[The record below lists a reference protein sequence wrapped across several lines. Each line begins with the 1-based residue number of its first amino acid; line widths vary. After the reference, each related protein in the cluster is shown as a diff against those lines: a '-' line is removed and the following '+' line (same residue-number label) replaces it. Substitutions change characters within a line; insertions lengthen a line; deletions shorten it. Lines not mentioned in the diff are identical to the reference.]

1 MATFS
6 ITIPDAQAPRLV
18 QAVARIRG
26 VNISAMTL
34 AQKVAFLKSDLRD
47 YWIDL
52 MTQVEVPAIASAAQS
67 TATANQIADIN
78 SNLQVT

>member
-18 QAVARIRG
+18 QDVATVRG
-26 VNISAMTL
+26 VDISGMNL

-47 YWIDL
+47 YWVGI
-52 MTQVEVPAIASAAQS
+52 MTQVEVPAVASAAQA
-67 TATANQIADIN
+67 TATATRIADIN
-78 SNLQVT
+78 SNLTVT

>member
-18 QAVARIRG
+18 QDVARIRG
-26 VNISAMTL
+26 VDISSMTL
-34 AQKVAFLKSDLRD
+34 PQKVAFLKSDIRD

-52 MTQVEVPAIASAAQS
+52 MSQVEVPSVMDTAAQ
-67 TATANQIADIN
+67 TARATRLADIS
-78 SNLQVT
+78 SNLTVT